1 MYISYV
7 SLALNRCLV
16 SETLP
21 YILACIW
28 ISSYEPGELVSV
40 FNSFFVQNSCFI
52 LEIFQVKNDL
62 LNLVFLPPV
71 LRLSELFRY
80 GSGWVFSSHTFALC
94 TELCVLSVA
103 IV

>member
-1 MYISYV
+1 M
-7 SLALNRCLV
+7 

-21 YILACIW
+21 YILDCIW
-28 ISSYEPGELVSV
+28 ISIYESGELVSV
-40 FNSFFVQNSCFI
+40 FNSLYLPPLFEVFFVQNYCFI
-52 LEIFQVKNDL
+52 LEIFQIKNDL
-62 LNLVFLPPV
+62 PNLVFLPPV